1 MQVDENSTFNL
12 GDTSFRRKTLLDDYK
27 ALLPIL
33 REHNQSFPVWDNN
46 SQATFY
52 RTVLKDTE
60 LFDRSDSDDP
70 AKRGRTLTNALI
82 KSGLIDNKRKLSE
95 VANHWIDNEI
105 EDFDDLEQALGI
117 SKDNLVFFRQF
128 LKLRVY
134 DKENSFFYPFRVAI
148 KFLMEYQNVPE
159 KDFLV
164 LLHSIN
170 QDSSNSEILGLI
182 SAYKEVV
189 DNNKTFGEFISE
201 NFSDNLIDSFNVEQ
215 LFSKP
220 QLDVEL
226 FNSLFVNR
234 KSSDVQKDY
243 LDFVGALLAYKSE
256 KTLNNLNKLL
266 IEAKKSSIKKAFGY
280 NALPFIAKKSVE
292 DFEKFNQDSELLDSD
307 NTKIYYQFVSSKKYD
322 LVREYKD
329 MTKRS
334 FNLTGIFSFANN
346 LVNLVKGDVLSIL
359 FENIDLSGAEEYSNY
374 EMDLSSPFYHD
385 LTTVKILDFEPFEVN
400 ILKSRIVDLLG
411 TTDIREAIQNQKEL
425 KFREV
430 IAKDFP
436 REKVQKILPLFT
448 LRKDDEIQAQVTD
461 LATIPT
467 IFEYIL
473 AIAWFYLSDEDYS
486 VVNSLNLALD
496 GNFKPLTHAAGGD
509 GDIIIKYPQLT
520 LMLEATLMKKNVQKR
535 GELEPVIRHTA
546 NLAIREG
553 KQVKT
558 IFVADELD
566 DNVINLF
573 KACSYVEFEGTNV
586 SGKVKGITIFALTI
600 SEIEK
605 MMVESIKASNI
616 LEVIDKGYSDT
627 PEFVSQ
633 EWRNGMLEEIFNLE

>member
-33 REHNQSFPVWDNN
+33 REHNQSFPVWDSD

-60 LFDRSDSDDP
+60 LFERSDSDDP

-82 KSGLIDNKRKLSE
+82 KSGLVDNKRKLSE
-95 VANHWIDNEI
+95 VANHWIDNGI

-134 DKENSFFYPFRVAI
+134 DKQNNFFYPFRVAI

-164 LLHSIN
+164 LLHSIK
-170 QDSSNSEILGLI
+170 QDSTDSEILELI
-182 SAYKEVV
+182 SSYKEVV
-189 DNNKTFGEFISE
+189 NNNKTFGEFISE
-201 NFSDNLIDSFNVEQ
+201 NFADNLIDSFNVEQ
-215 LFSKP
+215 LFSES

-243 LDFVGALLAYKSE
+243 LDFVEALLTYKSE
-256 KTLNNLNKLL
+256 KSLENLNKLL
-266 IEAKKSSIKKAFGY
+266 EKAKKSSIKKAFGY
-280 NALPFIAKKSVE
+280 NALPFVAKKSVE
-292 DFEKFNQDSELLDSD
+292 EFEQFNQDSGLLEAD

-334 FNLTGIFSFANN
+334 FNLTGIFSFSNN
-346 LVNLVKGDVLSIL
+346 LVNLINKDVLSIL
-359 FENIDLSGAEEYSNY
+359 FENSELSGTEDYSHY
-374 EMDLSSPFYHD
+374 EMNLGSTFYHD
-385 LTTVKILDFEPFEVN
+385 LTTMKILNFELFEVD

-411 TTDIREAIQNQKEL
+411 TTDIREAVQNQKEL

-430 IAKDFP
+430 MAKEFP
-436 REKVQKILPLFT
+436 KEKVQEILPLFT
-448 LRKDDEIQAQVTD
+448 QRKDAEIQALVTD

-473 AIAWFYLSDEDYS
+473 AIAWYYLSDEDYS

-509 GDIIIKYPQLT
+509 GDIIIEYPKLT
-520 LMLEATLMKKNVQKR
+520 LMLEATLMNKNAQKR

-546 NLAIREG
+546 NLAIREE

-573 KACSYVEFEGTNV
+573 KASSYVEFEGTNV

-600 SEIEK
+600 SEINK
-605 MMVESIKASNI
+605 MMEKSINTSDI
-616 LEVIDKGYSDT
+616 LGIMDNYYSDN

-633 EWRNGMLEEIFNLE
+633 TWRNEILDNIFLEG